1 MPEDIAR
8 VWPPQDSY
16 LPNFALCFD
25 LIFPAF
31 SDFSARDR
39 VTTGDAMRF
48 VSAAVMIASAVVSAG
63 SVCAQGFVWRD
74 NGFVDGPPTRRTA
87 RPAWDDRDYY
97 PPGQPRIWGPQGDPR
112 MASPWQQPPLA
123 GSPQIGE
130 EIRDGGPR
138 PVIAPVTPPLAM
150 FDAAGHAPNSIV
162 IVTDQRRLYYVLPG
176 KRAYVYQI
184 SVGREGFDWYG
195 TETISR
201 KQDWP
206 DWHPPAEMRQ
216 RDPSLPVKM
225 TGGLKNPLGAVALY
239 LGTTLYRIHGTNDEK
254 SLGQAQSSGCFRML
268 NSSVLHLASVAEVG
282 TKVTVVKTLGPAAV
296 VSGLEPSIARPSPV
310 MAPPPAAVRTRSTDN
325 AWQRDDDDWDLQ
337 RLPRNGYR
345 QRRNYDW

>member
-1 MPEDIAR
+1 M
-8 VWPPQDSY
+8 
-16 LPNFALCFD
+16 
-25 LIFPAF
+25 
-31 SDFSARDR
+31 
-39 VTTGDAMRF
+39 TGYDMRI
-48 VSAAVMIASAVVSAG
+48 VSAAVLLASAVTITG
-63 SVCAQGFVWRD
+63 SVGEPNSLAAQGFVWRD
-74 NGFVDGPPTRRTA
+74 DGFVEGPPSRRTT

-97 PPGQPRIWGPQGDPR
+97 PPGQPRIWGPQGDRRSAPT
-112 MASPWQQPPLA
+112 WQQPPLA
-123 GSPQIGE
+123 GSPQLDN
-130 EIRDGGPR
+130 EIRDGGSR
-138 PVIAPVTPPLAM
+138 PAIAPATPPIAT
-150 FDAAGHAPNSIV
+150 FDAAAYQPGTIV

-195 TETISR
+195 SETVSR
-201 KQDWP
+201 KQEWP

-268 NSSVLHLASVAEVG
+268 NASVLHLASIAEVG
-282 TKVTVVKTLGPAAV
+282 TRVHVVKTLGPAAV
-296 VSGLEPSIARPSPV
+296 VSGLEL
-310 MAPPPAAVRTRSTDN
+310 PAARSPLPPVTVQPPVRTRSQVP
-325 AWQRDDDDWDLQ
+325 AWQRENDDDWDLQ

-345 QRRNYDW
+345 QRRYNEW